1 MGAESMNRARVLRVA
16 LHVGLWS
23 ITLFEVF
30 ELGQAGL
37 RKFTSMD
44 VWWGLF
50 ENWGFPFWFL
60 VVVGV
65 AELGGAVLLLVPRL
79 AAYAAAGLIVVMAG
93 SLATELFK
101 EKLFGPWF
109 PLMHIVLLSVI
120 AMARYRM
127 AQATSALTVRSP
139 SSPSPRLPK
148 AEVVPSDE

>member
-1 MGAESMNRARVLRVA
+1 MNRARALRVA

-30 ELGQAGL
+30 GLGQAGI

-50 ENWGFPFWFL
+50 ENWGYPFWF
-60 VVVGV
+60 VIVIGV
-65 AELGGAVLLLVPRL
+65 AEIGGAVLLLVPPL
-79 AAYAAAGLIVVMAG
+79 AAYAAVGLIFVMVG
-93 SLATELFK
+93 SLATELFN

-109 PLMHIVLLSVI
+109 PLMHIVLLSII

-127 AQATSALTVRSP
+127 AQSAPPSRS
-139 SSPSPRLPK
+139 R
-148 AEVVPSDE
+148 

>member
-1 MGAESMNRARVLRVA
+1 MNRTRVLRVA

-93 SLATELFK
+93 SLATELFN
-101 EKLFGPWF
+101 EELFGAWL
-109 PLMHIVLLSVI
+109 PLMNIVLLSTI
-120 AMARYRM
+120 AVARYRM
-127 AQATSALTVRSP
+127 AQPAPLSRSREE
-139 SSPSPRLPK
+139 SPENSR
-148 AEVVPSDE
+148 